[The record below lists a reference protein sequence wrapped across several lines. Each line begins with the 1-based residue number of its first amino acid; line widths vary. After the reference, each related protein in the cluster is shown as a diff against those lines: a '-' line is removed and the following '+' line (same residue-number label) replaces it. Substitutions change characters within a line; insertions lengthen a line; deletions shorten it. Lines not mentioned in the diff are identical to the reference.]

1 MPLSAPAIEIP
12 GATPISV
19 GADAANALILLG
31 YTVNGAEI
39 TAENIWED
47 VPGDQGGGEG
57 GVPIDIQMFG
67 QIHRIHLEFSKWSTD
82 VLTKLEACVNSNNT
96 LNTITQGKSP
106 VPGSLIFSNL
116 AHFRLLINPPLVS
129 SLIRNYPIA
138 VPREPHV
145 VNAGTKW
152 ARLIMDWIAYP
163 DLTTTPPLLWN
174 STNT

>member
-1 MPLSAPAIEIP
+1 MAPAIQIP

-19 GADAANALILLG
+19 GTGAANALQQLG
-31 YTVNGAEI
+31 FTVNGAEI

-57 GVPIDIQMFG
+57 GIPIDFQMFG
-67 QIHRIHLEFSKWSTD
+67 QINRIHLEFSKWDTA
-82 VLTKLEACVNSNNT
+82 VLTKLEACVNANGT
-96 LNTITQGKSP
+96 LSTIVAGTSP
-106 VPGSLIFSNL
+106 SPGSLILSNN
-116 AHFRLLINPPLVS
+116 AHFRLLVNPPNAA
-129 SLIRNYPIA
+129 SLIRNYPICL
-138 VPREPHV
+138 PREPHV

-174 STNT
+174 NTTT